1 MNYMCQEMP
10 IQAMYVPSQV
20 PVSQMPMYNQ
30 FPPVGEE
37 HTVPMSG
44 YVPRET
50 STYCPLPP
58 PSEVPPKPMYSQTR
72 EDYQN
77 AFKQLIQMLK
87 DPRYRKK
94 SEAFLKVFTPY

>member
-10 IQAMYVPSQV
+10 TQAMYVPSQV

-30 FPPVGEE
+30 FPPDGEE
-37 HTVPMSG
+37 PTVTMSD

-58 PSEVPPKPMYSQTR
+58 PSKVPPKPFYSR
-72 EDYQN
+72 MGEDCQN
-77 AFKQLIQMLK
+77 AFKK
-87 DPRYRKK
+87 
-94 SEAFLKVFTPY
+94 

>member
-1 MNYMCQEMP
+1 MAYMMEPSYSDDQHTAYSGHDRSAYQNWNQYPMNYMCQEMP

-30 FPPVGEE
+30 FPPDGNEP
-37 HTVPMSG
+37 TVTVSD

-58 PSEVPPKPMYSQTR
+58 PSEVPPKST
-72 EDYQN
+72 
-77 AFKQLIQMLK
+77 
-87 DPRYRKK
+87 
-94 SEAFLKVFTPY
+94 